1 VSEARPDV
9 CIVCP
14 TYQRAGPLPRLVS
27 ALEAQTHPAHLI
39 EVRIVDD
46 CSSDDTAAVLA
57 DLAARSRLRVIPMT
71 TPENSGPAR
80 ARNIGWQAT
89 TAPLVAFTDDDCAP
103 RPEWVAAGV
112 AALRE
117 HPAAGVAQGPVE
129 RPRSVPLGPW
139 SVFREHPGPT
149 PFFEACNVFYVRAAL
164 ADTGGFAEDIAWYG
178 EDAEAGWRVLDA
190 GWDRTFAAGAVVV
203 HDVAERGVGWHIRNG
218 YLERNLVGVGARH
231 PRFAAEAYW
240 RPWAWKR
247 ETAAM
252 ALATVGL
259 LGALRARP
267 LALLV
272 LPWLWLRWP
281 RGGYRSMPLLG
292 PQRAAV
298 DLAQLAGHVAGS
310 VRHRTVVL

>member
-1 VSEARPDV
+1 MTGATEV
-9 CIVCP
+9 CVVCP
-14 TYQRAGPLPRLVS
+14 TYQRADLLPRLVE
-27 ALEAQTHPAHLI
+27 ALEAQTYPAHLI

-46 CSSDDTAAVLA
+46 CSSDDTATVLA
-57 DLAARSRLRVIPMT
+57 DLATRSTLRIVPMT
-71 TPENSGPAR
+71 TGENSGPAR
-80 ARNIGWQAT
+80 ARNVGWQAT
-89 TAPLVAFTDDDCAP
+89 GAPLVAFTDDDCVP
-103 RPEWVAAGV
+103 CPDWLAAGV
-112 AALRE
+112 AALVQA
-117 HPAAGVAQGPVE
+117 PDAGVAQGPVA
-129 RPRSVPLGPW
+129 RPPVPLGPW
-139 SVFREHPGPT
+139 SVFREHDGPT
-149 PFFEACNVFYVRAAL
+149 PYFEGCNVFYRRAAL

-190 GWDRTFAAGAVVV
+190 GWDRTFAPGAVVV

-252 ALATVGL
+252 GLAVLGL

-267 LALLV
+267 LALLA

-281 RGGYRSMPLLG
+281 RRGLRSMPLLG

-298 DLAQLAGHVAGS
+298 DLAQLAGHVVGS
-310 VRHRTVVL
+310 VRHRRVVL